1 MKEEAGAGNIRTI
14 RVRYMLGKLA
24 HELQ

>member
-1 MKEEAGAGNIRTI
+1 MKEEGGAGKIRAI
-14 RVRYMLGKLA
+14 RVRYMLGKLG